1 MARKNSKFSL
11 LMWLIFS
18 GISGGGITGYLN
30 PSIPIIGPLIAKF
43 TDKGQNLTAGTGNL
57 LTESANGLLSNQPP
71 SSYGSSAV
79 AGRLASA
86 RQPANGRQQGN
97 IQAATAAGSQGN
109 GNLLIASFNIQ
120 VLGQSKISKPGMK
133 ELLAHVIRQFDL
145 VAIQEVRAKAD
156 NVVPDLVTTINSNG
170 SRYNFVIGPRLG
182 RSNSKEQY
190 TYVFNTNTV
199 EHDPSSVGT
208 VNDPKDLLHREP
220 FVTRFRARTQSPAQA
235 FTFWMVNIHT
245 DPDEVPEEVDALA
258 DVFQVMQKV
267 RADEDDV
274 ILLGDLNASEKQLGR
289 LGKLP
294 GMQWTVSGVTTNTRK
309 NKAYD
314 NILFQGQATRE
325 YTGRWGVYDL
335 ERNLGLSREQALQVS
350 DHLPVWA
357 EFRVWEAPPPTSP
370 VGRPSIYN

>member
-1 MARKNSKFSL
+1 MARKKSKFSL
-11 LMWLIFS
+11 LMWLLFS
-18 GISGGGITGYLN
+18 GISGGGITGYLKPN
-30 PSIPIIGPLIAKF
+30 IPIIGPMIAKF
-43 TDKGQNLTAGTGNL
+43 TNSGQNLAAGGGKL
-57 LTESANGLLSNQPP
+57 LTESANGLLNHSG
-71 SSYGSSAV
+71 SGSYGSSAV
-79 AGRLASA
+79 NGQLASI
-86 RQPANGRQQGN
+86 RQPSNGQQQGVV
-97 IQAATAAGSQGN
+97 QPTTAAGSQNN

-156 NVVPDLVTTINSNG
+156 NVIPDLVATINSNG

-258 DVFQVMQKV
+258 DVFQVMQKA

-289 LGKLP
+289 LGRLP

-335 ERNLGLSREQALQVS
+335 ERNLGLTREQALQVS

-357 EFRVWEAPPPTSP
+357 EFSVWEAQPPTSP
-370 VGRPSIYN
+370 MGRPSLYN